1 VVCVGHVSAKTGERI
16 EMLFRGR
23 LASAPGTM
31 LTPPGEYDG
40 HVLRQRCG
48 LSLPL
53 LHIATRWFVF
63 VGVSERRQL
72 RGDDTRPHNS
82 SQRSK

>member
-1 VVCVGHVSAKTGERI
+1 MVCVGHVSAETGERI

-40 HVLRQRCG
+40 HVLRQRAACRYHYCIER
-48 LSLPL
+48 L
-53 LHIATRWFVF
+53 
-63 VGVSERRQL
+63 VGSCL
-72 RGDDTRPHNS
+72 
-82 SQRSK
+82 